1 MLKFKLPQRPI
12 RPKELFPLPVDS
24 FPSPARPFPT
34 HMGVM
39 FTPRGF
45 STPLPLCRRNTW
57 SLYCDTVQAFI
68 STTEWTLYLHI
79 NTLFSVFASLNFKPM
94 PFFLYLK
101 QIQKEKKSSSERVL
115 MNSDSSTCAIILIL
129 FPFSHL
135 CSLVSLTNAALL
147 LWH

>member
-12 RPKELFPLPVDS
+12 RPKELFPLPVES

-45 STPLPLCRRNTW
+45 SSHPPHRV
-57 SLYCDTVQAFI
+57 D
-68 STTEWTLYLHI
+68 STLGA
-79 NTLFSVFASLNFKPM
+79 FSVTQFRLYQYHKVNITSPHHHTLQHLCILEFQANAFW
-94 PFFLYLK
+94 FLKWIRGKKKNLVWSVFWWPW
-101 QIQKEKKSSSERVL
+101 IQA
-115 MNSDSSTCAIILIL
+115 CAIILIL

-135 CSLVSLTNAALL
+135 CLLVSLTNAALL